1 MNYDDWKTAD
11 PRDRDPWSD
20 EGAPDE
26 ADDEARDEAR
36 DEEAPE
42 PEPEP
47 VDRALNK
54 EWLEEMEKD
63 LWGV

>member
-1 MNYDDWKTAD
+1 MNYDDWKTTD
-11 PRDRDPWSD
+11 PKDLDPWPD
-20 EGAPDE
+20 DCAPDE

-47 VDRALNK
+47 
-54 EWLEEMEKD
+54 MEKD

>member
-1 MNYDDWKTAD
+1 MNYDDWKTTD
-11 PRDRDPWSD
+11 PKDLDPWSD

-26 ADDEARDEAR
+26 AGDEARDEAR
-36 DEEAPE
+36 NEEAPE

-47 VDRALNK
+47 
-54 EWLEEMEKD
+54 MEND